1 MLGAGEVV
9 DLKFLSRYEKTR
21 INQKMARGKGTLS
34 LVLMNLNA
42 GHHLVDVSKRQ
53 LVTGTLRKG

>member
-9 DLKFLSRYEKTR
+9 DLKFLTRYEKTR
-21 INQKMARGKGTLS
+21 INQKMARGQGILS

-42 GHHLVDVSKRQ
+42 GHHLVDMSERQ
-53 LVTGTLRKG
+53 LITYDWNY